1 MYYIF
6 SYNKTFFLA
15 ISNGSSPVWSS
26 YITFFI
32 QHLLY
37 VMISM
42 EFHWKKPTNLCLYGR
57 IQQVCVDWPW
67 LGRNDRLVSGYMLPR
82 NGD

>member
-6 SYNKTFFLA
+6 SYKKTFFLA
-15 ISNGSSPVWSS
+15 ISNGSSAVLSS
-26 YITFFI
+26 YITYFI

-42 EFHWKKPTNLCLYGR
+42 EFL
-57 IQQVCVDWPW
+57 
-67 LGRNDRLVSGYMLPR
+67 
-82 NGD
+82 